1 MGLSV
6 KPIVALL
13 FASGVPVNRHQLHAY
28 TSDRIFGSR
37 SNSSFWK
44 LGSGSGE
51 LDFTPNFSRACFA
64 LS

>member
-44 LGSGSGE
+44 LGRVDEFWRDEVFGIPE
-51 LDFTPNFSRACFA
+51 LNQT
-64 LS
+64 